1 MLETEKLH
9 FHISVRNLVEFI
21 FKSGDIDDRFG
32 GNDPIVSMREGQ
44 RIHKMIQKGQAGGYV
59 PEVPLKTI
67 VDFEEYE
74 VSVEGRADGIVY
86 DLDGETP
93 ILVDEIK
100 GGYFDLDSMEE
111 PVPIHLAQAKCYGYI
126 LCEQFNLDSISIR
139 ITYCNFDTE
148 EIKKIE
154 REYTRSDLIEF
165 WTDMWQEYKKWADF
179 SYHWTSDRNQMI
191 HEMSFPF
198 EYRTG
203 QRKLVGEVYKVICDK
218 ETLFVEAPTG
228 AGKTISTLYPAVQA
242 LGRGYLEKIFY
253 LTSKTITKTVALNTF
268 SIFKENATRLKA
280 IALTAKDR
288 ICLLEERSCNP
299 DDCMYAKGHLDRV
312 NDAVYDLLTSEDI
325 FSEDII
331 IEYAIKH
338 KVCPF
343 EFSLDLS
350 LWCDCVIGDYN
361 YVFNPTSYLKRFFA
375 DGVRHDYVFLM
386 DEAHNLVDRGRDMY
400 SESLVKEDILE
411 CRKHLKT
418 VDKRL
423 YNALG
428 NLNQSLLA
436 WKKENPEF
444 LKIDNIDPFSLRV
457 MRTLGDFDRFFHKKI
472 HYEGED
478 VVRDFYFRLRNFSNL
493 LDYYDDHY
501 LVYAETNSAGN
512 YEVHLSCMDPSRL
525 LQERLDR
532 ARASVFFSATLLPLT
547 YYRNLLTTNED
558 AIAVYAD
565 TVFKSEQMCI
575 VNGCDVTSKYTARG
589 DITFDK
595 YARYIYRIT
604 HEKQGNYICFFPS
617 YKLMQDILDHFYAY
631 ADGVEIMVQKN
642 DMTEEEKQDFL
653 DSFQKERDRSLVAFC
668 VIGGLFSEGI
678 DLTGDS
684 LIGVLILGTPL
695 PMVCRENELLK
706 EYFEEKNSDGF
717 KYAYL
722 YPGMCKVLQAAGRLI
737 RTESDRGVIA
747 LLDDRFSK
755 SDYRMCFPKHWGN
768 VKRVNLSNVSDS
780 INLFWNGN

>member
-44 RIHKMIQKGQAGGYV
+44 RIHKMIQKGQASGYV

-100 GGYFDLDSMEE
+100 GGYFDLDSMEN
-111 PVPIHLAQAKCYGYI
+111 PVPVHLAQAKCYGYI
-126 LCEQFNLDSISIR
+126 LCEQFDLDSISIR

-165 WTDMWQEYKKWADF
+165 WMDMWQEYKKWADF

-501 LVYAETNSAGN
+501 LIYAETNSAGN

>member
-1 MLETEKLH
+1 
-9 FHISVRNLVEFI
+9 
-21 FKSGDIDDRFG
+21 
-32 GNDPIVSMREGQ
+32 
-44 RIHKMIQKGQAGGYV
+44 MIQHRQGSSYV
-59 PEVPLKTI
+59 PEVALKTL
-67 VDFEEYE
+67 VDFDEYE
-74 VSVEGRADGIVY
+74 VSVEGRADGIIY
-86 DLDGETP
+86 DDDGVTP

-100 GGYFDLDSMEE
+100 GGYFDLDSMDE
-111 PVPIHLAQAKCYGYI
+111 PVMVHLAQAKCYGYI
-126 LCEQFNLDSISIR
+126 LCSQFDLESISIR
-139 ITYCNFDTE
+139 ITYCNFETE
-148 EIKKIE
+148 EVKTIE
-154 REYTRSDLIEF
+154 DIYTMSSLTEF
-165 WTDMWQEYKKWADF
+165 WTDLWKEYQKWADF
-179 SYHWTSDRNQMI
+179 SYHWTLDRNQMI
-191 HEMSFPF
+191 QNMSFPF
-198 EYRTG
+198 EYREG
-203 QRKLVGEVYKVICDK
+203 QRKLIGQVYKVIRDK

-253 LTSKTITKTVALNTF
+253 LTSKTITKSVALNTF
-268 SIFKENATRLKA
+268 EIFQEKATRLKA

-288 ICLLEERSCNP
+288 ICMLEERSCNP

-331 IEYAIKH
+331 IEYAKKH

-411 CRKHLKT
+411 CRKVLKL

-428 NLNQSLLA
+428 NLNQSMLA
-436 WKKENPEF
+436 WRKENPEF
-444 LKIDNIDPFSLRV
+444 LKIDNVDPFALRV

-478 VVRDFYFRLRNFSNL
+478 VVRDFYFRLRNFNNL

-501 LVYAETNSAGN
+501 LVYAETNSAGK

-532 ARASVFFSATLLPLT
+532 ARASVFFSATLLPLH
-547 YYRNLLTTNED
+547 YYKSLLTTDEE
-558 AIAVYAD
+558 AYAVYAD
-565 TVFKSEQMCI
+565 TVFTKDQMCI
-575 VNGCDVTSKYTARG
+575 VNGCDVTSKFKARG

-595 YARYIYRIT
+595 YARYIYQIT
-604 HEKQGNYICFFPS
+604 SQRKGNYICFFPS
-617 YKLMQDILDHFYAY
+617 YKFMQDILDHFYAY
-631 ADGVEIMVQKN
+631 SDGVEIMVQTN
-642 DMTEEEKQDFL
+642 DMTEEGKQDFL
-653 DSFQKERDRSLVAFC
+653 DSFHKTRDKSLVAFC

-684 LIGVLILGTPL
+684 LIGVLILGAAL

-706 EYFEEKNSDGF
+706 EYFEEKRGDGF

-737 RTESDRGVIA
+737 RTETDRGVVA

-755 SDYRMCFPKHWGN
+755 YEYSSCFPKHWGE
-768 VKRVNLSNVSDS
+768 VKRVNLDNVTVS
-780 INLFWNGN
+780 INSFWNED